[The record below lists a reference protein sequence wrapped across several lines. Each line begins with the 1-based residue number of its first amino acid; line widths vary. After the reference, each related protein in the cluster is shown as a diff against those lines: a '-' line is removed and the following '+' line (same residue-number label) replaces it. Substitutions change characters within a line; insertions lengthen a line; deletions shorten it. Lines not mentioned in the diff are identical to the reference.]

1 LPTQA
6 DVRWMPAGVGPAKMK
21 AWALAKNDRRV
32 ASVVLAAGRSAR
44 MGEPKQS
51 LRVGERTMLE
61 RALENVR
68 EADVEEIVLV
78 LGYSAAEIRRELP
91 ADLSDGLR
99 IVVNRQY
106 EEGMA
111 SSLREGLSAVSGQI
125 DGALIVLA
133 DQPFVRSETID
144 RIIERYRGSDAEIV
158 IPFYE
163 GRRGNPVLLDRA
175 VFPEAMALE
184 GDIGFR
190 AMFSSHAVGIENVD
204 VDDSGILLDID
215 DRADYERLR
224 GYKG

>member
-1 LPTQA
+1 
-6 DVRWMPAGVGPAKMK
+6 M
-21 AWALAKNDRRV
+21 AKNDRRV
-32 ASVVLAAGRSAR
+32 AAVVLAAGQSAR
-44 MGEPKQS
+44 MGEPKQL
-51 LRVGERTMLE
+51 LRVGERTVLE
-61 RALENVR
+61 RTLENVR
-68 EADVEEIVLV
+68 KADLEEIVLV
-78 LGYSAAEIRRELP
+78 LGYSAEEIRRELP
-91 ADLSDGLR
+91 TDLSDGLR

-111 SSLREGLSAVSGQI
+111 SSLREGLSAVSGQMN
-125 DGALIVLA
+125 GALIVLA

-163 GRRGNPVLLDRA
+163 GQRGNPVLLDRA

-184 GDIGFR
+184 GDTGFR
-190 AMFSSHAVGIENVD
+190 AMFSSHAGGIENVD

>member
-1 LPTQA
+1 
-6 DVRWMPAGVGPAKMK
+6 M
-21 AWALAKNDRRV
+21 AKNDRRV
-32 ASVVLAAGRSAR
+32 AAVVLAAGRSAR
-44 MGEPKQS
+44 MGELKQL
-51 LRVGERTMLE
+51 LRVGERTVLE
-61 RALENVR
+61 RTLENVR
-68 EADVEEIVLV
+68 KADLEEIVLV
-78 LGYSAAEIRRELP
+78 LGYSAEEIRRELP
-91 ADLSDGLR
+91 TDLSDGLR
-99 IVVNRQY
+99 IVVNRRY

-111 SSLREGLSAVSGQI
+111 SSLREGLSAVSGQMN
-125 DGALIVLA
+125 GALIVLA

-163 GRRGNPVLLDRA
+163 GQRGNPVLLDRA

-184 GDIGFR
+184 GDTGFR
-190 AMFSSHAVGIENVD
+190 AMFSSHAGGIENVD

>member
-1 LPTQA
+1 
-6 DVRWMPAGVGPAKMK
+6 MK

>member
-1 LPTQA
+1 
-6 DVRWMPAGVGPAKMK
+6 M
-21 AWALAKNDRRV
+21 AKNDRRV
-32 ASVVLAAGRSAR
+32 AAVVLAAGQSAR
-44 MGEPKQS
+44 MGEPKQL
-51 LRVGERTMLE
+51 LRVGERTVLE
-61 RALENVR
+61 RTLENVR
-68 EADVEEIVLV
+68 KADLEEIVLV
-78 LGYSAAEIRRELP
+78 LGYSAEEIRRELP
-91 ADLSDGLR
+91 TDLSDGLR

-111 SSLREGLSAVSGQI
+111 SSLREGLSAVSGQMN
-125 DGALIVLA
+125 GALIVLA

-163 GRRGNPVLLDRA
+163 GQRGNPVLLDRA

-184 GDIGFR
+184 GDTGFR
-190 AMFSSHAVGIENVD
+190 AMFSSHAGGIENVD

-224 GYKG
+224 GYRG